1 MTQERNRIVIERNSA
16 IPLYNQL
23 ALTLAEEIG
32 KGAFRA
38 DGGKLPSESELCR
51 QYEVSRITVRQALTL
66 LAQKDLV
73 VSVHGKGTFVKS
85 PTIGNDLQ
93 QIVSFSKLLQLKG
106 LTGFTKV
113 HGFEENSSS
122 EAAQAVFSG
131 EVSKLSLLG
140 YASDH
145 PVVYY
150 YSYFPS
156 SLGKRM
162 LEAAVQAEKRGNA
175 FSTYDLYAD
184 LKTTP
189 LSVEQTLSAV
199 NATGELEELLD
210 LSAKKALMKI
220 ESVYYD
226 AEHRPMEVKTAY
238 YHSDMYSFR
247 LRRNIIG
254 G

>member
-1 MTQERNRIVIERNSA
+1 MIERNSA
-16 IPLYNQL
+16 IPLYSQL
-23 ALTLAEEIG
+23 AALLAEEIG
-32 KGAFRA
+32 GGAFRA

-51 QYEVSRITVRQALTL
+51 KYGVSRITVRQAIGL
-66 LAQKDLV
+66 LAQKGLV
-73 VSVHGKGTFVKS
+73 ASVHGKGTFVKS

-106 LTGFTKV
+106 LSGFTKV
-113 HGFEENSSS
+113 HGFEENSPC
-122 EAAQAVFSG
+122 EAAQAVLGG
-131 EVSKLSLLG
+131 EVSRLSLLG
-140 YASDH
+140 YASGR

-156 SLGKRM
+156 ALGKHM
-162 LEAAVQAEKRGNA
+162 LEAAVQAEKRGIA
-175 FSTYDLYAD
+175 FSTYDLYAE
-184 LKTTP
+184 LKITP
-189 LSVEQTLSAV
+189 ISVEQTLSAV

-210 LSAKKALMKI
+210 LTARKALMKI

-226 AEHRPMEVKTAY
+226 GEHRPVEMKTAY